1 MSLSKEID
9 KLFEEL
15 LNKEEEMDEVSTT
28 ANVAGYQTPYA
39 FVDKDDEKSKKKAK
53 RAATNSTGYKLVDE
67 KKSKRSK
74 HKDIMAEIYGLNYKS
89 YKNDSS
95 MSPKQKVN
103 GAIREVAKKM
113 LAVERIVNRNI
124 KLKTEAGVDSGQYW
138 KSTRTSMKKI
148 YERMI
153 RVANKLR
160 ELSA

>member
-1 MSLSKEID
+1 
-9 KLFEEL
+9 
-15 LNKEEEMDEVSTT
+15 
-28 ANVAGYQTPYA
+28 
-39 FVDKDDEKSKKKAK
+39 
-53 RAATNSTGYKLVDE
+53 
-67 KKSKRSK
+67 
-74 HKDIMAEIYGLNYKS
+74 
-89 YKNDSS
+89 